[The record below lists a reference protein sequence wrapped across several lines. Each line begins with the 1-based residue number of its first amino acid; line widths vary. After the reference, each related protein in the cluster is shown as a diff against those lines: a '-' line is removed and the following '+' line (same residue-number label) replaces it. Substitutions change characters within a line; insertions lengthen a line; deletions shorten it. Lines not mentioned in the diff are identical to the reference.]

1 MCGFNKSEEVNMD
14 NVGTIVNLLFWVFI
28 IFSLLSPIIQQ
39 RHLEVQR
46 FNLIRMF
53 EKKRKSRVILLI
65 HRQETMSL
73 LGIPISRYISIED
86 SEAVLRAIR
95 LTPPDMPID
104 IILHTPGGLVLATEQ
119 IAQALVRHE
128 GKVTVFIPHYAMSG
142 GTMLALAADEIVMDE
157 NAVLGPVD
165 PQIGNYPAQ
174 SILKVLEEKNKDKI
188 DDETLILADISRKAI
203 VQVKEFVK
211 NLLIANGREE
221 GDAEKISTILT
232 EGRWTHDY
240 PITFEEAKEIGL
252 NVSSVMPREIYEL
265 MDLYPQSP
273 SMRPSVQ
280 YVPLPYKAPEKTVPQ
295 KPQGNK

>member
-1 MCGFNKSEEVNMD
+1 MD